1 MGGVKL
7 NQPVVG
13 LGGTP
18 DGGGYWMVGADGGI
32 FALGDAPYQ
41 GSLPGIGMRATA
53 VALLPTRTGLGYLVD
68 TAAGQAVAFGDAPQ
82 FSDVATSVAGWTGNL
97 VGGAVVA
104 G

>member
-1 MGGVKL
+1 
-7 NQPVVG
+7 
-13 LGGTP
+13 
-18 DGGGYWMVGADGGI
+18 MVGADGGI
-32 FALGDAPYQ
+32 FALGDAAYQ

-68 TAAGQAVAFGDAPQ
+68 TASGQAVAFGDAPQ
-82 FSDVATSVAGWTGNL
+82 FSDVAGAVAGWAGHL